1 MKARVIDNSDGA
13 QSYYTDPK
21 RVTIKSVE
29 PFSLG
34 TFILNWLSL
43 ILIAIVATFLILL
56 ILWYSYRK
64 FREIKNRIARRMNRA
79 EALLPR
85 DIEELTKNLVENH
98 DMLMA
103 VAENRDLTKE
113 EDAMLENLK
122 RQLETT
128 DKDLIEKVKSSR
140 YLP

>member
-1 MKARVIDNSDGA
+1 MICYCSESKAFVRRR
-13 QSYYTDPK
+13 Q
-21 RVTIKSVE
+21 
-29 PFSLG
+29 
-34 TFILNWLSL
+34 LSAVPD
-43 ILIAIVATFLILL
+43 I
-56 ILWYSYRK
+56 
-64 FREIKNRIARRMNRA
+64 
-79 EALLPR
+79 EALTR
-85 DIEELTKNLVENH
+85 NLVDNH